1 MKKRKNSNPGDIIKK
16 NGMYAVVGEF
26 GSLITHGVFV
36 LTAEEG
42 QLFPQN
48 KPRKFSTKEKR
59 SLR

>member
-16 NGMYAVVGEF
+16 NGMYAVVGDF
-26 GSLITHGVFV
+26 GSLISHGVFV
-36 LTAEEG
+36 LTAEG
-42 QLFPQN
+42 QLFPEN